1 MFLFYNITVYV
12 ISLLVSP
19 IMMLALPFSAKL
31 RRGFWARFGFHP
43 RQVRETFRE
52 MSRPRVWIH
61 AASMGEIAAITPV
74 AKLLKERNPEM
85 AIVISTVTLT
95 GFNHAHEKMPFAS
108 SVILAPLD
116 YPGAVKR
123 VMKMVEPNLV
133 VIAETEL
140 WPNFIRQTKRRGS
153 QLALINGRMSEK
165 SFKRYTRIK
174 SLLRRMLDR
183 FDLVAVQT
191 EKDGE
196 RFRNLGAN
204 PQRLKVIG
212 NVKFDVSS
220 EAGLEQLREELRLIP
235 GRTLWVAGSTRPGE
249 EEIIL
254 DAFSLVQARVP
265 NAVLILAVRHLERLG
280 EVKRLLAQRRLAF
293 TLRSRVSKEL
303 LDFPVILL
311 DTMGELSKVYG
322 LGQVAFVGGSL
333 APFGGHNP
341 LEPAA
346 LGVPVLLG
354 PHTEHFAQVSSILVE
369 RGGAQVVR
377 NANDLAQAVIAF
389 LTRPDQAR
397 QSGERAQQAVS
408 AYQGAAMQ
416 TVDLLQKLML
426 IKQWAGEVKRW
437 RQESLQNTAYPA
449 QQETLH
455 DDWPE
460 W

>member
-1 MFLFYNITVYV
+1 MFLFYNIILYGL
-12 ISLLVSP
+12 SLLLSP
-19 IMMLALPFSAKL
+19 LLMLTLPFSPKWRKGIWSRL
-31 RRGFWARFGFHP
+31 GWYP
-43 RQVRETFRE
+43 RKIRETFRE

-61 AASMGEIAAITPV
+61 AASMGEIVAISPV
-74 AKLLKERNPEM
+74 ARLLQERNPEM
-85 AIVISTVTLT
+85 AIVISTATLT
-95 GFNHAHEKMPFAS
+95 GYMHAQAKMPFAAA
-108 SVILAPLD
+108 VILAPLD

-123 VMKMVEPNLV
+123 AMNMVEPNMV

-165 SFKRYTRIK
+165 SFKRYALVK
-174 SLLRRMLDR
+174 DLLRRMLDR

-212 NVKFDVSS
+212 NVKFDVPS
-220 EAGLEQLREELRLIP
+220 EAGLEQLREELRIAP
-235 GRTLWVAGSTRPGE
+235 GRPLWVAGSTRPGE

-254 DAFSLVQARVP
+254 DAFSQVLEQVP
-265 NAVLILAVRHLERLG
+265 DTLLILAVRHLERLG
-280 EVKRLLAQRRLAF
+280 EVKRLLVQRRLAF
-293 TLRSRVSKEL
+293 ALRSHVSKEL
-303 LDFPVILL
+303 LDFPIILL

-341 LEPAA
+341 LEPAT
-346 LGVPVLLG
+346 LGVPVLVG

-369 RGGAQVVR
+369 RGGAQVVK
-377 NANDLAQAVIAF
+377 NAEELARAVTTYLTHPDQVRHSGEQAKQAVA
-389 LTRPDQAR
+389 
-397 QSGERAQQAVS
+397 

-426 IKQWAGEVKRW
+426 IKQWAGEVRRW
-437 RQESLQNTAYPA
+437 RQESLQTNAYPS
-449 QQETLH
+449 QQETLP